1 MKKILCLMLA
11 LLMTASLWACSNG
24 NSENA
29 DTGTETETTAPAE
42 PAVKQF
48 MAGYGRENVT
58 PDLKDRLT
66 LGGSGT
72 ADRES
77 EGILDFLYV
86 TVVALTDEKDQTVL
100 LITHDFLNS
109 DDSYVVPAKVKIS
122 EATGVPFENIMVSG
136 THTHSAPSI
145 TSTSLPGMAAYRE
158 LYYKGAV
165 KAAEKAMADRSPATI
180 QSGSVWA
187 EGMAFSR
194 QYILPDGSMTNNA
207 AASLNPTGHPD
218 DPDQE
223 AQLVRF
229 VRNDEEKKDI
239 LVMNYPIHATFNGG
253 ASDKY
258 ICSDAPGSIRYY
270 IEKKADM
277 NVAYFIAAAGNQVP
291 DSKMKS
297 EKHGLDWE
305 EYGHALG
312 QIIIDHLP
320 ELKDVNSGDIHLK
333 KQIFEAGTNKDK
345 LDMLPQAKEIMTAY
359 SQGGTKKC
367 NPLVE
372 QYGLSSVW
380 EAQAIVK
387 RAAMDDIT
395 ELPLNV
401 LAIGD
406 ISFIFAPY
414 EMFAPTGMDIK
425 ERSPYDMTFVVTCAN
440 GSYGYLPTDRAY
452 DYGVYESFVT
462 RVVRGTAE
470 GVADTFLQMLE
481 QIKAEQ

>member
-1 MKKILCLMLA
+1 MKKIISLLLA
-11 LLMTASLWACSNG
+11 FVICFGLGACSG
-24 NSENA
+24 SGSKA
-29 DTGTETETTAPAE
+29 
-42 PAVKQF
+42 F
-48 MAGYGRENVT
+48 RAGYGREKVMPDT
-58 PDLKDRLT
+58 PLT

-72 ADRES
+72 HDRVS
-77 EGILDFLYV
+77 EGALDFLYV
-86 TVVALTDEKDQTVL
+86 TVVAVTDKKDQTVL
-100 LITHDFLNS
+100 LITQDFLNS
-109 DDSYVVPAKVKIS
+109 DDSFVVPAKEKIS
-122 EATGVPFENIMVSG
+122 AATGVPMENIMVSG

-145 TSTSLPGMAAYRE
+145 TSDKLPGMLAYRE
-158 LYYKGAV
+158 IYYTAIV
-165 KAAEKAMADRSPATI
+165 KAAEKAMADRSPATV
-180 QSGSVWA
+180 QTGGVWA

-207 AASLNPTGHPD
+207 AASLNPVGHPD

-229 VRNDEEKKDI
+229 VRAAEDKKDI

-270 IEKKADM
+270 IEKEAGLH
-277 NVAYFIAAAGNQVP
+277 VAYFIAAAGNQVP

-312 QIIIDHLP
+312 QTIIDYLP
-320 ELKDVNSGDIHLK
+320 QLQDVPTGDIALK
-333 KQIFEAGTNKDK
+333 NVLFTTNTNKDK
-345 LDMLPQAKEIMTAY
+345 LDMLTQAKEIMSAY
-359 SQGGTKKC
+359 SSGGTKKC

-387 RAAMDDIT
+387 RSELPEIT
-395 ELPLNV
+395 EMSFNV
-401 LAIGD
+401 LAFGET
-406 ISFIFAPY
+406 SFIFAPY
-414 EMFAPTGMDIK
+414 EMFAPTGMYIK
-425 ERSPYDMTFVVTCAN
+425 ENSPYDFTFIVTCAN
-440 GSYGYLPTDRAY
+440 GSFGYLPTDAAY
-452 DYGVYESFVT
+452 DYGVYESYVT

-470 GVADTFLQMLE
+470 NAADTFISMLTE
-481 QIKAEQ
+481 IKNGNS

>member
-1 MKKILCLMLA
+1 MKKILCLLISFLMLFA
-11 LLMTASLWACSNG
+11 LCACGGGAASG
-24 NSENA
+24 SEP
-29 DTGTETETTAPAE
+29 TETTE
-42 PAVKQF
+42 AVKQF
-48 MAGYGRENVT
+48 MAGYGRENIT
-58 PDLKDRLT
+58 PDISKHLT

-77 EGILDFLYV
+77 EGVLDFLYV
-86 TVVALTDEKDQTVL
+86 TCIAITDTKDQTVL
-100 LITHDFLNS
+100 LITHDLLNS
-109 DDSYVVPAKVKIS
+109 DDSYVVPAKEKIS

-136 THTHSAPSI
+136 THTHSAPAI
-145 TSTSLPGMAAYRE
+145 TSESLPGMAAYRE
-158 LYYKGAV
+158 LYYKAVV
-165 KAAEKAMADRSPATI
+165 KASETAMADRSPATI
-180 QSGSVWA
+180 QSGAVWA

-223 AQLVRF
+223 SQLIRF
-229 VRNDEEKKDI
+229 VRADEEKKDI

-258 ICSDAPGSIRYY
+258 ICSDAPGSIRYF
-270 IEKKADM
+270 IEKKAGM
-277 NVAYFIAAAGNQVP
+277 HVAYFIAAAGNQVP
-291 DSKMKS
+291 DSKMKE

-305 EYGHALG
+305 EYGQALG
-312 QIIIDHLP
+312 QIIVDYLP
-320 ELKDVNSGDIHLK
+320 QLQDVPTADIQLK
-333 KQIFEAGTNKDK
+333 KQIFTATTNKDK
-345 LDMLPQAKEIMTAY
+345 IDMLPQAKEIMTAY

-387 RAAMDDIT
+387 RASLAETT

-401 LAIGD
+401 MAIGD

-425 ERSPYDMTFVVTCAN
+425 ENSPYGMTFVVTCAN
-440 GSYGYLPTDRAY
+440 GSFGYLPTDRAY
-452 DYGVYESFVT
+452 DYGVYEGFVT

-470 GVADTFLQMLE
+470 QVADTFLAMLSE
-481 QIKAEQ
+481 LKQQ